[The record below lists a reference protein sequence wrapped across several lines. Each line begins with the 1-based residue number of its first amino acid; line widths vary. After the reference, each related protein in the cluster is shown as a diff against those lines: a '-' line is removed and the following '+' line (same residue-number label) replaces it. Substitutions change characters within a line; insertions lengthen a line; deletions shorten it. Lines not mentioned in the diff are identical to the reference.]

1 MERLTENLISA
12 FLRFLRS
19 NEDLIGV
26 DEVPLSKVAE
36 ILAKRGVRMVILNAC
51 RSASE
56 EGPFS
61 NVARFIVQYGVPM
74 AIGMRYEILDSAADI
89 FTKTLY
95 RQILRH
101 KQTLWEAAPIARLA
115 MRTNPQRW
123 TRFNTQVDVQ
133 DYITPV
139 LFSRSDL
146 ILMHDSTSEA
156 AGTEMEVPHDEM
168 NLFGRENDLLS
179 IETKLV
185 NFNVLLLN
193 GSAGA
198 GKTHFM
204 QHICWWWK
212 ATGFV
217 EDFVFIDC
225 TKLGNLNVA
234 KIQAAVAF
242 SFSLAT
248 SQEATVDVVSYLNL
262 HRCLLV
268 IDSVDAARLEDEAQ
282 PSDIQLGL
290 RRFLRKIKKSFVVLA
305 SRHDEHWVKAAAKV
319 TYYLNHLDM
328 KSSLQLATKEATDNG
343 YEIDVKDTSD
353 VRFLEQ
359 CIFLVDGNPLAIILI
374 IRACGLCRTK
384 IKHFYNNLT
393 NGSMLDELQ
402 PGRLAQGQSRG
413 FIDAQRLVRL
423 HSGSGPAPVRDVDF
437 RLLAPFWRSFPLD
450 LAPYRLFFLRAKP
463 RSSNDNVLYRP
474 AYTRHYLTERFTG
487 SERSVLCSKKAFPH
501 TEITSLTSMEDA
513 FSPCERQGFLSR
525 TIPSILADGEIHM
538 KIHPLMTLALRQ
550 KEFALPKRMTHAVE
564 VAYQRFWI
572 YRSRHWPN
580 RELTA
585 SSGEVAQTQLSY
597 DFANYVTASTFSFR
611 VTADHPNVYFL
622 RLSIQ
627 TAYSVV
633 GNNRR
638 MHVVLDILERL
649 LATFGT
655 PLAGK
660 KPTMLLSAWSSAFS
674 MVKRKTNMLKD
685 DIFSDARGMLEEICM
700 LAIQFAATFADLL
713 GIENDYSPLLEGIAR
728 NFLPHSD
735 FQDVNLSLLRVN
747 RIRLLYNKNHSTDE
761 TKPLAEALLV
771 GTSEA
776 RQREV
781 RQGSAGIRRAMSP
794 FDYDTY
800 VEMRTADGPE
810 EIARVELKLLNL
822 LEEQLDGVD
831 AARIKALIYEGL
843 AALAIKRLD
852 FSTALHH
859 IDTVIRL
866 LDKLANTTPQELQSL
881 LDTRKEII
889 LELESTHRQG

>member
-1 MERLTENLISA
+1 M
-12 FLRFLRS
+12 
-19 NEDLIGV
+19 
-26 DEVPLSKVAE
+26 
-36 ILAKRGVRMVILNAC
+36 ILNAC
-51 RSASE
+51 QSASE

-61 NVARFIVQYGVPM
+61 NVARFFVQNGVLM
-74 AIGMRYEILDSAADI
+74 AIGMRYEILDSAAEI

-95 RQILRH
+95 RQLLRH
-101 KQTLWEAAPIARLA
+101 KQNLWEAAPVARLA

-133 DYITPV
+133 DYVTPV

-146 ILMHDSTSEA
+146 ILMHNPTSET

-168 NLFGRENDLLS
+168 NLFGRESDLLS

-185 NFNVLLLN
+185 NSNVLLLN

-225 TKLGNLNVA
+225 AKLGNLNVV

-242 SFSLAT
+242 AFSLAT
-248 SQEATVDVVSYLNL
+248 SEEATVDVVSYLNL
-262 HRCLLV
+262 HRCLIV

-282 PSDIQLGL
+282 PGNIQLGL

-328 KSSLQLATKEATDNG
+328 KSSIQLATKEAADNG
-343 YEIDVKDTSD
+343 YEIDVKHISD

-359 CIFLVDGNPLAIILI
+359 CIFLVDGNPLAVALI
-374 IRACGLCRTK
+374 IRVCGLYRTN
-384 IKHFYNNLT
+384 IRHFYKKLT
-393 NGSMLDELQ
+393 DGSILDELQ
-402 PGRLAQGQSRG
+402 PGILAEGQSRG

-423 HSGSGPAPVRDVDF
+423 HSWRGPAPVRDVDF

-450 LAPYRLFFLRAKP
+450 LAPYRLFFLRAKA
-463 RSSNDNVLYRP
+463 RISNDDVPYRP
-474 AYTRHYLTERFTG
+474 AYTRQYLTERFTG
-487 SERSVLCSKKAFPH
+487 SERSVLCSKKAFAY
-501 TEITSLTSMEDA
+501 TETSSLNSMADA
-513 FSPCERQGFLSR
+513 FSTCEREGFLSR
-525 TIPSILADGEIHM
+525 TTPSTLAEGETHM

-550 KEFALPKRMTHAVE
+550 KEFALPEWITHAVE
-564 VAYQRFWI
+564 VAYQRFWV
-572 YRSRHWPN
+572 YRSRHWPS
-580 RELTA
+580 RGLAT

-611 VTADHPNVYFL
+611 VKADHPNVYFL
-622 RLSIQ
+622 KLPIQIAFSI
-627 TAYSVV
+627 V
-633 GNNRR
+633 GNPRR

-655 PLAGK
+655 PLAEM

-674 MVKRKTNMLKD
+674 MVKRKTKMSKD

-700 LAIQFAATFADLL
+700 LAIQYAANFADLL
-713 GIENDYSPLLEGIAR
+713 GIENDYSLLLEGIAA

-735 FQDVNLSLLRVN
+735 FQDVNLSLLKLN
-747 RIRLLYNKNHSTDE
+747 RIRLLHNKNHSSDK
-761 TKPLAEALLV
+761 TKLMAEAL
-771 GTSEA
+771 GMSEA
-776 RQREV
+776 RLREV
-781 RQGSAGIRRAMSP
+781 RQDSASLRSAMAP
-794 FDYDTY
+794 FTYDTLEE
-800 VEMRTADGPE
+800 VRTADGPE
-810 EIARVELKLLNL
+810 EIARVEQKLLNI
-822 LEEQLDGVD
+822 LEDQLDGID
-831 AARIKALIYEGL
+831 AARIKELIYESL
-843 AALAIKRLD
+843 ASLAVRRLD

-859 IDTVIRL
+859 TDTAIRL
-866 LDKLANTTPQELQSL
+866 SKNSANTSPQALQTL
-881 LDTRKEII
+881 LDSRNSI
-889 LELESTHRQG
+889 LELESTLRQG